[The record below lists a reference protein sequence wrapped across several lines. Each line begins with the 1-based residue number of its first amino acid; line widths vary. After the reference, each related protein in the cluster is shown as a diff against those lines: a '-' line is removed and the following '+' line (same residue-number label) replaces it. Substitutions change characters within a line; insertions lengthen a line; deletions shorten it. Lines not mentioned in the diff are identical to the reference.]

1 MTSLLV
7 WIALAFG
14 GSLGAVSRWK
24 LDLAV
29 RSLIA
34 RRFEKR
40 PQHSLEKPLQYSLEQ
55 RLQHSHKKRPLEK
68 DSPQKSPL
76 EKHAREEHHPHDEES
91 QEEARTTLL
100 APMLGIG
107 LVNVLGSF
115 LLGLLIAAPVM
126 DSELRLLI
134 SSGFLG
140 GFTTFSTAVMDSW
153 TLWRLGRRVASF
165 VLLLGVWASALI
177 AFLLAFAL
185 AGLVFS
191 TGRTCSQWVG
201 LVLNDPALF

>member
-14 GSLGAVSRWK
+14 GALGAVSRWK
-24 LDLAV
+24 FDLEV

-40 PQHSLEKPLQYSLEQ
+40 SQYSHKKPLQYSLEQ
-55 RLQHSHKKRPLEK
+55 RLQHSLEQRLQHSPAKRLQHSLDKRPLEK
-68 DSPQKSPL
+68 GNPPKSLL
-76 EKHAREEHHPHDEES
+76 EKPTREEHHPYDEKP
-91 QEEARTTLL
+91 QEEPRKPLL

-115 LLGLLIAAPVM
+115 LLGLLIAAPM
-126 DSELRLLI
+126 IDSELRLVV
-134 SSGFLG
+134 SSGFLA

-153 TLWRLGRRVASF
+153 TLWRSGRRAASF
-165 VLLLGVWASALI
+165 ALLLGVWAGALI
-177 AFLLAFAL
+177 ALFFAL
-185 AGLVFS
+185 ALGRFVFS
-191 TGRTCSQWVG
+191 AS
-201 LVLNDPALF
+201 

>member
-14 GSLGAVSRWK
+14 GALGAVSRWK
-24 LDLAV
+24 FDLEV

-40 PQHSLEKPLQYSLEQ
+40 SQYSHKKPLQYSLEQ
-55 RLQHSHKKRPLEK
+55 RLQHSLDKRPLEK
-68 DSPQKSPL
+68 GNPLKSLL
-76 EKHAREEHHPHDEES
+76 EKLTREEHHPHDEKP
-91 QEEARTTLL
+91 QEEPRKPLL

-115 LLGLLIAAPVM
+115 LLGLLIAAPM
-126 DSELRLLI
+126 IDSELRLVV
-134 SSGFLG
+134 SSGFLA

-153 TLWRLGRRVASF
+153 TLWRSGRRAASF
-165 VLLLGVWASALI
+165 ALLLGVWAGALI
-177 AFLLAFAL
+177 ALFFAFAL
-185 AGLVFS
+185 GRFVFS
-191 TGRTCSQWVG
+191 AS
-201 LVLNDPALF
+201 

>member
-14 GSLGAVSRWK
+14 GALGAVSRWK
-24 LDLAV
+24 FDLEV

-40 PQHSLEKPLQYSLEQ
+40 SQYSHKKPLQYSLEQ
-55 RLQHSHKKRPLEK
+55 RLQHSLAKRLQHSLDKRPLEK
-68 DSPQKSPL
+68 GNPPKSLL
-76 EKHAREEHHPHDEES
+76 EKPTREEHHPYDEKP
-91 QEEARTTLL
+91 QEETRKPLL

-126 DSELRLLI
+126 GSELRLLI
-134 SSGFLG
+134 SSGFLA

-153 TLWRLGRRVASF
+153 TLWRSGRRAASF
-165 VLLLGVWASALI
+165 ALLLGVWAGALI
-177 AFLLAFAL
+177 ALFFAL
-185 AGLVFS
+185 ALGRFVFS
-191 TGRTCSQWVG
+191 AS
-201 LVLNDPALF
+201 

>member
-14 GSLGAVSRWK
+14 GALGAVSRWK
-24 LDLAV
+24 FDLEV

-40 PQHSLEKPLQYSLEQ
+40 SQYSHKKPLQYSLEQ
-55 RLQHSHKKRPLEK
+55 RLQHSLQQRPGEKGNPPKSLLEK
-68 DSPQKSPL
+68 PT
-76 EKHAREEHHPHDEES
+76 REEHHPHDEKP
-91 QEEARTTLL
+91 QEETRKPLL

-115 LLGLLIAAPVM
+115 LLGLLIAAPM
-126 DSELRLLI
+126 IDSELRLVV
-134 SSGFLG
+134 SSGFLA

-153 TLWRLGRRVASF
+153 TLWRSGRRAASF
-165 VLLLGVWASALI
+165 ALLLGVWAGALI
-177 AFLLAFAL
+177 ALFFAL
-185 AGLVFS
+185 ALGKFVFS
-191 TGRTCSQWVG
+191 AS
-201 LVLNDPALF
+201 

>member
-7 WIALAFG
+7 WIGLAFG
-14 GSLGAVSRWK
+14 GALGAVSRWK
-24 LDLAV
+24 FDLEV

-40 PQHSLEKPLQYSLEQ
+40 SQYSHKKPLQYSLEQ
-55 RLQHSHKKRPLEK
+55 RLQHSLDKRPGEKGNPPKSLLEK
-68 DSPQKSPL
+68 PT
-76 EKHAREEHHPHDEES
+76 REEHHPHDEKP
-91 QEEARTTLL
+91 QEEPRKPLL

-126 DSELRLLI
+126 GSELRLLI
-134 SSGFLG
+134 SSGFLA

-153 TLWRLGRRVASF
+153 TLWRSGRRAASF
-165 VLLLGVWASALI
+165 ALLLGVWAGALI
-177 AFLLAFAL
+177 ALFFAL
-185 AGLVFS
+185 ALGRFVFS
-191 TGRTCSQWVG
+191 AS
-201 LVLNDPALF
+201 

>member
-14 GSLGAVSRWK
+14 GALGAVSRWK
-24 LDLAV
+24 FDLEV

-40 PQHSLEKPLQYSLEQ
+40 SQYSHKKPLQHSLD
-55 RLQHSHKKRPLEK
+55 KRPLEK
-68 DSPQKSPL
+68 GNPPKSLL
-76 EKHAREEHHPHDEES
+76 EKPTREEHHPYDEKP
-91 QEEARTTLL
+91 QEEPRKPLL

-115 LLGLLIAAPVM
+115 LLGLLIAAPM
-126 DSELRLLI
+126 IDSELRLVV
-134 SSGFLG
+134 SSGFLA

-153 TLWRLGRRVASF
+153 TLWRSGRRAASF
-165 VLLLGVWASALI
+165 ALLLGVWAGALI
-177 AFLLAFAL
+177 ALFFAL
-185 AGLVFS
+185 ALGRFVFS
-191 TGRTCSQWVG
+191 AS
-201 LVLNDPALF
+201 

>member
-14 GSLGAVSRWK
+14 GALGAVSRWK
-24 LDLAV
+24 FDLEV

-40 PQHSLEKPLQYSLEQ
+40 SQYSHKKPLQYSLEQ
-55 RLQHSHKKRPLEK
+55 RLQHSPAKRLQHSLDKRPLEK
-68 DSPQKSPL
+68 GNPPKSPL
-76 EKHAREEHHPHDEES
+76 ENPNREEHRPHDEEP
-91 QEEARTTLL
+91 QEETRKPLL

-115 LLGLLIAAPVM
+115 LLGLLIAAPM
-126 DSELRLLI
+126 IDSELRLVV
-134 SSGFLG
+134 SSGFLA

-153 TLWRLGRRVASF
+153 TLWRSGRRAASF
-165 VLLLGVWASALI
+165 ALLLGVWAGALI
-177 AFLLAFAL
+177 ALFFAL
-185 AGLVFS
+185 ALGRFVFS
-191 TGRTCSQWVG
+191 AS
-201 LVLNDPALF
+201 

>member
-14 GSLGAVSRWK
+14 GALGAVSRWK
-24 LDLAV
+24 FDLEV

-40 PQHSLEKPLQYSLEQ
+40 SQYSHKKPLQYSLEQ
-55 RLQHSHKKRPLEK
+55 RLQHSLDKRLQHSLDKRLQHSLDKRPLEK
-68 DSPQKSPL
+68 GNPPKSLL
-76 EKHAREEHHPHDEES
+76 EKPTREEHHPHDEKP
-91 QEEARTTLL
+91 QEEPRKPLL

-115 LLGLLIAAPVM
+115 LLGLLIAAPM
-126 DSELRLLI
+126 IDSELRLVV
-134 SSGFLG
+134 SSGFLA

-153 TLWRLGRRVASF
+153 TLWRSGRRVASF
-165 VLLLGVWASALI
+165 ALLLGVWASALI
-177 AFLLAFAL
+177 ALFFAFAL
-185 AGLVFS
+185 GRFVFS
-191 TGRTCSQWVG
+191 AS
-201 LVLNDPALF
+201 

>member
-7 WIALAFG
+7 WIGLAFG
-14 GSLGAVSRWK
+14 GALGAVSRWK
-24 LDLAV
+24 FDLEV

-40 PQHSLEKPLQYSLEQ
+40 SQYSHKKPLQYSLEQ
-55 RLQHSHKKRPLEK
+55 RLQHSLDKRLQHSPAKRPGEKGNPPKSLLEK
-68 DSPQKSPL
+68 PT
-76 EKHAREEHHPHDEES
+76 REEHHPHDEKP
-91 QEEARTTLL
+91 QEEPRKPLL

-126 DSELRLLI
+126 GSELRLLI
-134 SSGFLG
+134 SSGFLA

-153 TLWRLGRRVASF
+153 TLWRSGRRAASF
-165 VLLLGVWASALI
+165 ALLLGVWAGALI
-177 AFLLAFAL
+177 ALFFAL
-185 AGLVFS
+185 ALGRFVFS
-191 TGRTCSQWVG
+191 AS
-201 LVLNDPALF
+201 

>member
-14 GSLGAVSRWK
+14 GALGAVSRWK
-24 LDLAV
+24 FDLEV

-40 PQHSLEKPLQYSLEQ
+40 SQYSLEQ
-55 RLQHSHKKRPLEK
+55 RLQHSPAKRLQHSLDKRPLEK
-68 DSPQKSPL
+68 GNPPKSLL
-76 EKHAREEHHPHDEES
+76 EKPTREEHHPHDEKP
-91 QEEARTTLL
+91 QEEPRKPLL

-115 LLGLLIAAPVM
+115 LLGLLIAAPM
-126 DSELRLLI
+126 IDSELRLVV
-134 SSGFLG
+134 SSGFLA

-153 TLWRLGRRVASF
+153 TLWRSGRRTASF
-165 VLLLGVWASALI
+165 ALLFGVWAGALI
-177 AFLLAFAL
+177 ALFFAL
-185 AGLVFS
+185 ALGRFVFS
-191 TGRTCSQWVG
+191 AS
-201 LVLNDPALF
+201 